1 MDQQGYGYTFR
12 ITAAMQA
19 TAWTCSLWLIPLIFM
34 ERSVDKNSY
43 KEEEEKEDDEEDSL
57 AVMEKP
63 LLSRTSE
70 NSDE

>member
-1 MDQQGYGYTFR
+1 
-12 ITAAMQA
+12 
-19 TAWTCSLWLIPLIFM
+19 
-34 ERSVDKNSY
+34 VDKNSY

>member
-1 MDQQGYGYTFR
+1 MDQKGYGYTFR

-34 ERSVDKNSY
+34 ERSVDKNSSA
-43 KEEEEKEDDEEDSL
+43 KEEDEEKAEEDSL
-57 AVMEKP
+57 TVMEKP
-63 LLSRTSE
+63 LLSRTGE